1 MYAGNLLYNSAT
13 DVQLTRSELSGLV
26 TPEPLGARHAPYSF
40 AEFADNTHDAIEA
53 AGYRVD
59 NEQFVVTKDGNRLFG
74 LMQVALDPTHAD
86 YPTSN
91 VFDNVLPPYPRKPE
105 HLKHK
110 LLVGLRGAHDQR
122 VSRGLLIGSKVLVC
136 SNLCFHGDLGN
147 WKSKQTTNIAHR
159 IPALIGQAV
168 NGLDHA
174 RTALSDTFKRLNDT
188 PIGRSKG
195 DEILATVY
203 RNKGLSASQLG
214 RALDEWGTS
223 TIGEHTSG
231 GRNAWWLLN
240 AATEALKPT
249 GQNVSHLDTESRS
262 RTVYRTIRAEAAWS
276 LNPGYNVYDPAA

>member
-13 DVQLTRSELSGLV
+13 DIELTRSELSGLV
-26 TPEPLGARHAPYSF
+26 TPDPLGARHAPYSF
-40 AEFADNTHDAIEA
+40 AEFANATHDAINN
-53 AGYRVD
+53 AGYTVD

-74 LMQVALDPTHAD
+74 LMQVELDPTHAEYD
-86 YPTSN
+86 HCVESRG
-91 VFDNVLPPYPRKPE
+91 DLPPFKRKPE

-110 LLVGLRGAHDQR
+110 ILVGLRGAHDQR

-147 WKSKQTTNIAHR
+147 WKSKQTTNISDR
-159 IPALIGQAV
+159 IPALIAQAV

-174 RTALSDTFKRLNDT
+174 RRSLDHVFRQLNDT
-188 PIGRSKG
+188 PLDCETG
-195 DEILATVY
+195 DNILSTVY

-223 TIGEHTSG
+223 SVGEHTTN

-249 GQNVSHLDTESRS
+249 GANVSHLDTERRS
-262 RTVYRTIRAEAAWS
+262 KI
-276 LNPGYNVYDPAA
+276 VYDNIQCATRG